1 MRVPDPA
8 AGAARKARSAL
19 RRRRPVTRQ
28 DVGRFLSALKGPDRL
43 STIRAVGD
51 GAFVFLTLHRR
62 GLRPLLR
69 ERPEL
74 PLAEPAVARR
84 TAEAVDA
91 ALGLLPV
98 APTCLRRSVTLL
110 RELNRRGLSAALHIG
125 VRSTAGH
132 VEAHAWVQTGD
143 EIVNESPAVVDTYAR
158 IAAGDAERLL
168 PTFA

>member
-1 MRVPDPA
+1 
-8 AGAARKARSAL
+8 
-19 RRRRPVTRQ
+19 VTRQ
-28 DVGRFLSALKGPDRL
+28 DVARFLSALKGPDRL
-43 STIRAVGD
+43 STLRAVGD
-51 GAFVFLTLHRR
+51 GGFVFLMLYRR

-74 PLAEPAVARR
+74 PLAEPAGARR

-110 RELNRRGLSAALHIG
+110 RELNRRGTNATLHIG

-143 EIVNESPAVVDTYAR
+143 QIINDSPAVVDTYAR

-168 PTFA
+168 PTFS